1 MIFQL
6 ILLLLLCPLFV
17 FSQNSKEEV
26 HQSLVK
32 QYTKFKGIQ
41 IVFAT
46 QNLPDKS
53 TIYATYG
60 NKYQIKTS
68 GRTLYCDGVTIW
80 NVDTQKKSVVI
91 SSVKQNRNSFS
102 IDEVFFNIIK
112 NYIPN
117 ELKVM
122 DTKQKRFVLTLLPKN
137 KESIIQNVS
146 RLNLEVTNKA
156 VTGIVIEMDGQS
168 EYFRLFSIKE
178 KNITAIDYTFTPP
191 KNYSVVDLRK

>member
-1 MIFQL
+1 VIFQL
-6 ILLLLLCPLFV
+6 ILLLLVCPLIV
-17 FSQNSKEEV
+17 ISQNSKEEV

-41 IVFAT
+41 IDFAN

-53 TIYATYG
+53 TILATYG
-60 NKYQIKTS
+60 NKYSIKTP

-117 ELKVM
+117 ELKIM
-122 DTKQKRFVLTLLPKN
+122 DSKLKRSVLTLLPKN

-146 RLNLEVTNKA
+146 RLNLEVTNKS

-168 EYFRLFSIKE
+168 EYFRIFGIKE
-178 KNITAIDYTFTPP
+178 KNVTSKDYTFIPS
-191 KNYSVVDLRK
+191 KSFSVVDLRK

>member
-6 ILLLLLCPLFV
+6 ILLLFVCPLFV
-17 FSQNSKEEV
+17 ISQNSKEEV

-41 IVFAT
+41 IDFAN

-53 TIYATYG
+53 TILATYG
-60 NKYQIKTS
+60 NKYSIKTP

-80 NVDTQKKSVVI
+80 NVDTQKKTVVI

-117 ELKVM
+117 ELKIM
-122 DTKQKRFVLTLLPKN
+122 DSKLKRSVLTLLPKN

-146 RLNLEVTNKA
+146 RLNLEVTNKS

-168 EYFRLFSIKE
+168 EYFRIFGIKE
-178 KNITAIDYTFTPP
+178 KNVTSKDYTFTPS
-191 KNYSVVDLRK
+191 KSFSVVDLRK

>member
-1 MIFQL
+1 MKIPII
-6 ILLLLLCPLFV
+6 ILLLLSHFIV
-17 FSQNSKEEV
+17 TAQQTKESV
-26 HQSLVK
+26 HQTLVDK
-32 QYTKFKGIQ
+32 YSKFKGIQ
-41 IVFAT
+41 IEFAN
-46 QNLPDKS
+46 QNLPEKS

-60 NKYQIKTS
+60 NKYTIKTP
-68 GRTLYCDGVTIW
+68 GRTLYCDGVTVW

-117 ELKVM
+117 ELKVIDAKM
-122 DTKQKRFVLTLLPKN
+122 KRSVLTLLPKST
-137 KESIIQNVS
+137 EFIIQNVN

-156 VTGIVIEMDGQS
+156 ISGIVIEMNGQS
-168 EYFRLFSIKE
+168 EYFRIFSIKE
-178 KNITAIDYTFTPP
+178 KNITAIDCTFTPP

>member
-6 ILLLLLCPLFV
+6 ILLLLVCPLIV
-17 FSQNSKEEV
+17 ISQNSKEEV

-41 IVFAT
+41 IDFAN

-53 TIYATYG
+53 TILATYG
-60 NKYQIKTS
+60 NKYSIKTP

-117 ELKVM
+117 ELKIM
-122 DTKQKRFVLTLLPKN
+122 DSKLKRSVLTLLPKN

-146 RLNLEVTNKA
+146 RLNLEVTNKS

-168 EYFRLFSIKE
+168 EYFRIFGIKE
-178 KNITAIDYTFTPP
+178 KNVTSKDYTFIPS
-191 KNYSVVDLRK
+191 KSFSVVDLRK

>member
-1 MIFQL
+1 MKLSLI
-6 ILLLLLCPLFV
+6 ILLLISPFIIV
-17 FSQNSKEEV
+17 AQQTKESI
-26 HQSLVK
+26 HQSLVN
-32 QYTKFKGIQ
+32 QYTKYKGIQ
-41 IVFAT
+41 IDFAT
-46 QNLPDKS
+46 QNLPDRS
-53 TIYATYG
+53 TIYATLG

-112 NYIPN
+112 NYIPS
-117 ELKVM
+117 ELKVI
-122 DTKQKRFVLTLLPKN
+122 DAKQKRSVLTLLPKN
-137 KESIIQNVS
+137 TESIIQNVS

-156 VTGIVIEMDGQS
+156 ITGIVIEMNGQS
-168 EYFRLFSIKE
+168 EYFRIFSIKE
-178 KNITAIDYTFTPP
+178 KNITAIDCTFTPP

>member
-1 MIFQL
+1 MKIPII
-6 ILLLLLCPLFV
+6 ILLLLSHFIV
-17 FSQNSKEEV
+17 TAQQTKESV
-26 HQSLVK
+26 HQTLVDK
-32 QYTKFKGIQ
+32 YSKFKGIQ
-41 IVFAT
+41 IEFAN
-46 QNLPDKS
+46 QNLPEKS

-60 NKYQIKTS
+60 NKYKIKTP
-68 GRTLYCDGVTIW
+68 GRTLYCDGVTVW

-117 ELKVM
+117 ELKVIDAKM
-122 DTKQKRFVLTLLPKN
+122 KRSVLTLLPKST
-137 KESIIQNVS
+137 ESIIQNVN

-156 VTGIVIEMDGQS
+156 ISGIVIEMNGQS
-168 EYFRLFSIKE
+168 EYFRIFSIKE
-178 KNITAIDYTFTPP
+178 KNITVIDCTFTPP